1 MVHHHVLDGIS
12 NMHPPRTLS
21 SLPAWNPLT
30 STTKCAWLVSGT
42 HACIVRLSIM
52 PLGANNRHS
61 INEIASQLSPAPQ
74 CTGIE
79 LLQAD
84 TFDVHCFQT
93 LTGTKFVIV
102 SERHTPDVDE
112 LLRTTYVPLTFSGC
126 TACMVHSVS
135 GI

>member
-1 MVHHHVLDGIS
+1 MHH
-12 NMHPPRTLS
+12 
-21 SLPAWNPLT
+21 
-30 STTKCAWLVSGT
+30 
-42 HACIVRLSIM
+42 
-52 PLGANNRHS
+52 RHS

-112 LLRTTYVPLTFSGC
+112 MLRTTYDGGVLQLLLVVQGTY
-126 TACMVHSVS
+126 TD
-135 GI
+135 